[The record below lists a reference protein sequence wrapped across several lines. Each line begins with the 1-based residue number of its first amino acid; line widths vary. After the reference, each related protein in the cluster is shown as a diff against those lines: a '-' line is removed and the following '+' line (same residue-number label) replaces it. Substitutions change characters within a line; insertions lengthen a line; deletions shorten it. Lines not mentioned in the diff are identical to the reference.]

1 MKKLHINQ
9 SLKDIPLPSQMQ
21 YQEMLVSKVE
31 SFIGR
36 LRWKLFNINN
46 RGTTSKQT
54 YGFKTTNPPPQQ
66 DELKSFEEDMFALAK
81 NIQFRQV
88 NNSFS
93 SSINEK
99 LKTIH
104 DSKDVLVKADKSK
117 NIYQIPVAEYRKVL
131 QENITADYKKSTNE
145 KVLTVNKEA
154 SKITSNLKISDRVD
168 NYIQSDAFLTIKD
181 HKQAFPSRVECR
193 LLNPAK
199 SNIGIISKQ
208 ILEEAVTEIKLQ
220 TMSNQF
226 QNSNEVISWFKSLE
240 NKQDLSFL
248 KFDVKECRTI
258 FL

>member
-99 LKTIH
+99 IKTIH
-104 DSKDVLVKADKSK
+104 ETKM
-117 NIYQIPVAEYRKVL
+117 Y
-131 QENITADYKKSTNE
+131 
-145 KVLTVNKEA
+145 
-154 SKITSNLKISDRVD
+154 
-168 NYIQSDAFLTIKD
+168 
-181 HKQAFPSRVECR
+181 
-193 LLNPAK
+193 
-199 SNIGIISKQ
+199 
-208 ILEEAVTEIKLQ
+208 
-220 TMSNQF
+220 
-226 QNSNEVISWFKSLE
+226 W
-240 NKQDLSFL
+240 
-248 KFDVKECRTI
+248 
-258 FL
+258 

>member
-21 YQEMLVSKVE
+21 YQKMLVSKVE

-46 RGTTSKQT
+46 PGTTSKQT

-99 LKTIH
+99 IKTIH
-104 DSKDVLVKADKSK
+104 DSKDVLVKKKS
-117 NIYQIPVAEYRKVL
+117 YRKYIL
-131 QENITADYKKSTNE
+131 QIT
-145 KVLTVNKEA
+145 
-154 SKITSNLKISDRVD
+154 
-168 NYIQSDAFLTIKD
+168 Q
-181 HKQAFPSRVECR
+181 PSQYRY
-193 LLNPAK
+193 AK
-199 SNIGIISKQ
+199 LQ
-208 ILEEAVTEIKLQ
+208 YRFAVTSGSTVK
-220 TMSNQF
+220 TVSND
-226 QNSNEVISWFKSLE
+226 SYHISVTK
-240 NKQDLSFL
+240 
-248 KFDVKECRTI
+248 
-258 FL
+258 